1 MEVVDLDQLLSEH
14 HPSGGVADGVQGRG
28 PGGEPDHVGDHHQH
42 DAGHSGLCG
51 QTNLVRSWVFL
62 SQQVCISRD
71 LESKLSRI
79 VVHATAVH
87 EAEHVLDSFVGK
99 NPLPC
104 DRTYASVGQGACHHG
119 HALAVHLQ
127 AARLGGEI
135 AFKSC

>member
-1 MEVVDLDQLLSEH
+1 MEVVDLDELLSEH
-14 HPSGGVADGVQGRG
+14 HPSGGVADGVEGRG
-28 PGGEPDHVGDHHQH
+28 PGGEPDHVGHNHQH

-51 QTNLVRSWVFL
+51 QTNLMRLGFA
-62 SQQVCISRD
+62 QQVCISRD

-99 NPLPC
+99 NSLPC
-104 DRTYASVGQGACHHG
+104 DRTYASVCQGACHHG

-127 AARLGGEI
+127 AAGLEKKNV
-135 AFKSC
+135 FNSC